1 MLPPKKNKNKI
12 KLVSLKYSLIMFKG
26 KITKK
31 NIIKVLYALTS
42 LRIKDEDLCQRDDP
56 FCNSTQQYVK
66 QETLNYIFKI
76 ILSKSYDLS
85 TCLKNPTQ

>member
-1 MLPPKKNKNKI
+1 MKKSVNKTIIYQSRVLKFSFKI
-12 KLVSLKYSLIMFKG
+12 I
-26 KITKK
+26 IKK